1 MKEKK
6 MIKEPHTERNS
17 SNEKLLKLL
26 DIYCRGNKKHRNT
39 NIKKNKNNL
48 NKSNNLIMKSKSKCE
63 EKSAQDFL
71 YKNSYYN
78 IDKYNYDCKKYN

>member
-1 MKEKK
+1 
-6 MIKEPHTERNS
+6 
-17 SNEKLLKLL
+17 
-26 DIYCRGNKKHRNT
+26 
-39 NIKKNKNNL
+39 
-48 NKSNNLIMKSKSKCE
+48 MKSKSKCE